1 MIFIKNRQRKKIIV
15 FFLILLKL
23 KIIGYSSLFA
33 TLDISEKSI
42 KVGFYCDKIKFGGV
56 ERVVSLLINLLS
68 NETNFTLYLITNKG
82 LLEGEYTIPKNTK
95 RIFVYEN
102 FRILFKEIKMQHIDI
117 LIYNFYVG
125 KEFKKLSKL
134 KKTKIIYYDH
144 SSFLLWVY
152 FHYYN
157 FKNTIYYIYK
167 KCNYVISTIP
177 VENDYLFKKWGI
189 NSIFM
194 DNPTTFN
201 YDLVKPSD
209 LSQKIIIMVGR
220 ADEIKRYDIGIRA
233 MKNIVDEIPECQMKI
248 VSDNNKKCQSLI
260 DNLSL
265 EKNVIFV
272 GFQKN
277 IEIYLKNASLHILP
291 SLSESY
297 SMALAEAKIFGI
309 PSIICGLDYLALAKG
324 GTIIIYDDNPNTIAK
339 EAIRILKDDKFRKK
353 LGKEARKSMEKHRNS
368 FITQKWVKLLL
379 AVYDGNI
386 ESFRKLQILDINNQL
401 SKEEAENI
409 INNQFYLLKKRI
421 PQLSNITLEQFK
433 SYSFQ

>member
-1 MIFIKNRQRKKIIV
+1 
-15 FFLILLKL
+15 
-23 KIIGYSSLFA
+23 
-33 TLDISEKSI
+33 
-42 KVGFYCDKIKFGGV
+42 
-56 ERVVSLLINLLS
+56 
-68 NETNFTLYLITNKG
+68 
-82 LLEGEYTIPKNTK
+82 
-95 RIFVYEN
+95 
-102 FRILFKEIKMQHIDI
+102 
-117 LIYNFYVG
+117 
-125 KEFKKLSKL
+125 
-134 KKTKIIYYDH
+134 
-144 SSFLLWVY
+144 
-152 FHYYN
+152 
-157 FKNTIYYIYK
+157 
-167 KCNYVISTIP
+167 
-177 VENDYLFKKWGI
+177 
-189 NSIFM
+189 M

-339 EAIRILKDDKFRKK
+339 EAIRILKDDEFRKK